1 MEFQRNF
8 KFLKKKK
15 ANLLK
20 LQVLGL
26 VSSIKRENFHPLC
39 QPLHAVQTRDFYITS
54 DIFIVKE
61 QQGCYALLFNIHGVY
76 FLIEC
81 DLHCY
86 NLSTISLIFTS
97 TRFNG
102 VNRAGKKRDIGRAPY
117 LTKTTNLQYRRLN
130 AQYLLKTGETLSAES
145 LIVYPYAKV

>member
-1 MEFQRNF
+1 M
-8 KFLKKKK
+8 
-15 ANLLK
+15 
-20 LQVLGL
+20 LGL
-26 VSSIKRENFHPLC
+26 PSSIKRENFHPPC
-39 QPLHAVQTRDFYITS
+39 QPLHAVQTRDFYMTS

-61 QQGCYALLFNIHGVY
+61 QREQRKGATTLLFNIHGVY

-130 AQYLLKTGETLSAES
+130 VQYLVKTGETLSAES